1 MPVSVRSSTR
11 CSNTATGAKGFPPHS
26 SGDACHPDKVLHM
39 EENLQARQIKSGR
52 GGTPTANMLCDLQS
66 VVLSEIWWSKQ
77 IGCWVLSSQ
86 QPWKYSSVDGEG
98 RTGGAF
104 SFREGTSAQISFYLH
119 HSNFFF
125 TFMLHVQ
132 ICSKTMLTCNFPTR
146 EKEKKTKHVLM
157 FNANHKISR
166 WVFTGKIQSFL
177 FIFCSLLFL
186 KLVS

>member
-1 MPVSVRSSTR
+1 MFKHHHRGQR
-11 CSNTATGAKGFPPHS
+11 FPPPFIRRCMPSRQSAAYGGKSASEANQEWKRRYSNCKHAMWSTIS
-26 SGDACHPDKVLHM
+26 SAVR
-39 EENLQARQIKSGR
+39 NLMIKTDR
-52 GGTPTANMLCDLQS
+52 MLSAFQPAAL
-66 VVLSEIWWSKQ
+66 EIFICGWWRE
-77 IGCWVLSSQ
+77 
-86 QPWKYSSVDGEG
+86 D
-98 RTGGAF
+98 GGAF

-119 HSNFFF
+119 HLNFFF